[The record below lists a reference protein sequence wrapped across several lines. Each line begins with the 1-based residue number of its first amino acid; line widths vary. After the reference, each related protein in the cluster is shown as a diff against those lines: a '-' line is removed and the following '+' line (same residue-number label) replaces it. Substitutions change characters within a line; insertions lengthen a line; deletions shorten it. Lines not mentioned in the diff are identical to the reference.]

1 MKKMFPTEVLFASKT
16 QRIFYLHD
24 TCKIVPEADEE
35 RTVCFADGDF
45 EEHANEVAFL
55 ISDRGTVAFSAVM
68 NSWDPPRQSHAEFLP
83 FLWSDIH
90 FEQSVKPFP
99 VYPPNERAA
108 FDLLQQYPLPPS
120 LVLKTRGLLQSFWL
134 FDKPLRISRADARL
148 RAVFLLMELQNFFE
162 KCAAQQGWTTSNTFN
177 LHHRFLLSGP
187 VGPESDGPHELAAV
201 MESRPGCRY
210 SPDIFDA
217 AYAKAMAI
225 IGRKKG
231 C

>member
-1 MKKMFPTEVLFASKT
+1 MKKKFPTEVLFASKT

-24 TCKIVPEADEE
+24 TCEIVAEEDED
-35 RTVCFADGDF
+35 RTVCFANGDF
-45 EEHANEVAFL
+45 EEHAEEVVFL
-55 ISDRGTVAFSAVM
+55 ISDRGAVTFSAVM
-68 NSWDPPRQSHAEFLP
+68 NILNRGCESHAEFLP
-83 FLWSDIH
+83 FIWSDIH
-90 FEQSVKPFP
+90 FESVNPIP

-162 KCAAQQGWTTSNTFN
+162 KCAAQHGWKTSNSFN
-177 LHHRFLLSGP
+177 LLHRFPLSGP
-187 VGPESDGPHELAAV
+187 VGAEPGGPHKLAAV

-217 AYAKAMAI
+217 AHEKAMAM
-225 IGRKKG
+225 IGRKRIV
-231 C
+231 